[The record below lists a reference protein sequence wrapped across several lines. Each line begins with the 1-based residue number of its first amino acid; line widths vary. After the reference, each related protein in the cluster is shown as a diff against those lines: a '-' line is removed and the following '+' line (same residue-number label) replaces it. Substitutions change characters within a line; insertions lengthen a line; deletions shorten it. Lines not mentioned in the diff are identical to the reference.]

1 LGAMLLGG
9 LLWYGTRT
17 DWRTLYAGLDAE
29 DARAMG
35 TQLTAAGITFD
46 VSPDG
51 GTLKVPAAQID
62 KARLATTAAGG
73 PRSGRM
79 GFELFDKPNWVG
91 SDFDEKVKDQRALEG
106 ELEHTIDTLPAVE

>member
-1 LGAMLLGG
+1 MEETKQHAKSIDGQMRGLPAGLIERVRELNPQQRLRWGLLAALGAMLLGG

-62 KARLATTAAGG
+62 KARLAAAAAGG
-73 PRSGRM
+73 
-79 GFELFDKPNWVG
+79 
-91 SDFDEKVKDQRALEG
+91 
-106 ELEHTIDTLPAVE
+106 